1 MDTPCPYKIEFLKQS
16 PFCKEGRSESDMI
29 KLVKDQ
35 EKIYLSGMKIS
46 FTYVSS
52 LKSMVVYQGSCTKG
66 RVPRVDG
73 KYKLGRKYF
82 DLL

>member
-1 MDTPCPYKIEFLKQS
+1 MDTLCPYKIEFLKQS
-16 PFCKEGRSESDMI
+16 PFYKEGRSESDI
-29 KLVKDQ
+29 LKLVKEQ
-35 EKIYLSGMKIS
+35 EKIYLTGMKIP

-52 LKSMVVYQGSCTKG
+52 LKSMA

-73 KYKLGRKYF
+73 KYKLGKKYL

>member
-1 MDTPCPYKIEFLKQS
+1 
-16 PFCKEGRSESDMI
+16 MI

-35 EKIYLSGMKIS
+35 EKIYLSGMKIP

-52 LKSMVVYQGSCTKG
+52 LKSMA

-73 KYKLGRKYF
+73 KYKLGKKYF